1 MEEGKKGNAIFY
13 LFLATTILL
22 FVSITIIIIF
32 HSGLLSHPSRLS
44 LATISISAPH
54 INLNPARVLWWR
66 EGHAG
71 MEMTAG
77 KGHSLAVCLGGVERR
92 CADCSF
98 CFLTS
103 LLFDWHGSDQD
114 FWNPYHFSRTSG
126 HNYYICTKLLNCSV
140 EKNRSG
146 WGQQESGEKLS
157 REAKLFSECALWCR
171 DLWC

>member
-32 HSGLLSHPSRLS
+32 HGGFLHPSRLS
-44 LATISISAPH
+44 LATVSISAPQ
-54 INLNPARVLWWR
+54 IYLNPARVLWWR
-66 EGHAG
+66 EGRAG

-77 KGHSLAVCLGGVERR
+77 KGHSLAVCLGGMER

-103 LLFDWHGSDQD
+103 LLFDTGRTRTFGIRTIFPEPVVVISKFTLNYLIDLLKRTVVVGA
-114 FWNPYHFSRTSG
+114 SR
-126 HNYYICTKLLNCSV
+126 KV
-140 EKNRSG
+140 KR
-146 WGQQESGEKLS
+146 K
-157 REAKLFSECALWCR
+157 
-171 DLWC
+171 